1 MTPSH
6 YQFADKEV
14 IDMMAA
20 IWGNDAARTFLTLSA
35 FKYQMRAGRKTEDPT
50 ADLQKA
56 RHCMEMATQYHV
68 IGPDTDEPIP
78 GFYMEPG
85 TIGEIMDDLL
95 VINPANHDTPN
106 APTIAPPIAPPKE
119 NGWIDWNG
127 FLDDPKPEPYV
138 VVDLKIT
145 KCLDGDVR
153 HGFGYW
159 NPRTNN
165 WNTLLEFDKSR
176 HSIQWKKIE

>member
-20 IWGNDAARTFLTLSA
+20 IWGNDATRTFLTLSA

-50 ADLQKA
+50 SDLEKA
-56 RHCMEMATQYHV
+56 RHCLELATQYHV
-68 IGPDTDEPIP
+68 IGPVT
-78 GFYMEPG
+78 
-85 TIGEIMDDLL
+85 DDLSD
-95 VINPANHDTPN
+95 INNPTHDTPN
-106 APTIAPPIAPPKE
+106 APTIATPIATPKE
-119 NGWIDWNG
+119 NDWIDWNG
-127 FLDDPKPEPYV
+127 GLDDPKPDPYV

-165 WNTLLEFDKSR
+165 WDTLLEFDKSR